1 VDTRRILLWLI
12 IVMVLVS
19 FVVYRT
25 RQASPH
31 LNVTPDAERAIEK
44 AKRR

>member
-1 VDTRRILLWLI
+1 VGRRRILLWLI
-12 IVMVLVS
+12 IGVVLVS

-25 RQASPH
+25 RPRTRF
-31 LNVTPDAERAIEK
+31 NVTPDAERAIEK

>member
-1 VDTRRILLWLI
+1 VDTRRILLWVI

-19 FVVYRT
+19 FVLYRT
-25 RQASPH
+25 RSRTR